1 MNRQRKDKRKEVVDT
16 SNLMLL
22 AEVCCEEIERITL
35 EKKKESERIAPNLM
49 LLAEVSCQ
57 ELERITL
64 EKEKETEKIGR
75 PRRLFP
81 SHSKNNDHKKARAIP
96 LPLPSTNENAK
107 SVASKPCSSRMAA
120 TKGAHD
126 NQQRQQFLPVR
137 NNNNAVVERP
147 RTTPSWVEQ
156 WACTQLH
163 RSQPPVWMFGK
174 PLTMSD
180 TLRQQNRLFFP
191 RSCLEDK
198 LFPQLTTEE
207 KEMLEIGISVMG
219 LDENGRI
226 WDLSLI
232 HWTSINQHLFKRDW
246 VDLVEANNFQEG
258 EIIHVWLGRHGNEE
272 EQNQGKLCFLIGRLS
287 AQPR

>member
-1 MNRQRKDKRKEVVDT
+1 MNCQRKDKRKEVLDT

-35 EKKKESERIAPNLM
+35 EKKKESEK
-49 LLAEVSCQ
+49 
-57 ELERITL
+57 T
-64 EKEKETEKIGR
+64 GR
-75 PRRLFP
+75 FRGHFP
-81 SHSKNNDHKKARAIP
+81 SHS
-96 LPLPSTNENAK
+96 LPLPNTNKNAK

-120 TKGAHD
+120 AKGAHD
-126 NQQRQQFLPVR
+126 NQQRRQSLPVR

-147 RTTPSWVEQ
+147 STTPSWVEQ
-156 WACTQLH
+156 LASTQLH
-163 RSQPPVWMFGK
+163 CSQPPVWMFGK

-180 TLRQQNRLFFP
+180 TLRQQNRLLFP

-198 LFPQLTTEE
+198 LFPQLTREE
-207 KEMLEIGISVMG
+207 KEMLENGISVMG

-232 HWTSINQHLFKRDW
+232 HWTSINQHLFKKEW

-258 EIIHVWLGRHGNEE
+258 EIIHVWLCRHGNEE
-272 EQNQGKLCFLIGRLS
+272 EQNQGKLCTLIGRLL
-287 AQPR
+287 AQPVR